1 MLVSGEQ
8 VDDYVLNL
16 RGRLNYE
23 TKKAR
28 KLGFS
33 NIQDYVR
40 DKLTK
45 EAEALELSLNAT
57 PSIKTAKPE
66 RVKKESS
73 TCKFMRLLPLKPLVS
88 FGVCELYIASSP
100 LPPQMI

>member
-1 MLVSGEQ
+1 MLVSEEQ

-45 EAEALELSLNAT
+45 EAEALALSLNAT

-66 RVKKESS
+66 REKKSS

-88 FGVCELYIASSP
+88 FGVGELYIASSL
-100 LPPQMI
+100 LPTQMI